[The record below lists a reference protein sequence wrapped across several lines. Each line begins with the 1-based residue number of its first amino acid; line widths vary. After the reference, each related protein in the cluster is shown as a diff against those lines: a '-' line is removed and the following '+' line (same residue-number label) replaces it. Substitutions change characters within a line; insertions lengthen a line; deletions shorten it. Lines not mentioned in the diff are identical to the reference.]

1 MTRKHQKTLE
11 IPTPL
16 RDDGATEVIPQE
28 ARIMSPTTT
37 PAAAPRR
44 LTAQDFKTLGLS
56 ALGGALEFYDFIIF
70 VFFASVIG
78 HLFFPPDM
86 PDWLVTIQTFGIFA
100 AGYLVRPIGG
110 IVLAHFGDMFGRK
123 RVFAFSIMLMALST
137 LGMAAMPT
145 YATIGIAAPILLI
158 LMRVLQGA
166 AIGGEVP
173 GAWTFVAEHV
183 PFRRVGFACGFLCS
197 GLTLGILLGSFI
209 ATIINSAFTPEDVA
223 AYAWRIPF
231 FLGGI
236 FGLVAVYLRRWL
248 QETPIFAEMK
258 QSRSLMREL
267 PLKAVLRDYPR
278 GVVISMLLT
287 WILSAGIVVTTL
299 MTATFLQKLYGYT
312 AQQSLAA
319 TSFGTLFLIFG
330 TAAAG
335 AIVDR
340 VGSGRFFIVASIFFG
355 AATFAFYTY
364 AATSLTV
371 LFVLYAIMGLSVGLV
386 GAVPYVMVRAF
397 PARVRFTGLSFS
409 YNVSY
414 AIFGGLTPLAVAS
427 LLPLNPMAHAYYLL
441 FIAALAFAL
450 GVYLLVKGDTVE
462 ADVGIEELNQRLAA
476 GA

>member
-1 MTRKHQKTLE
+1 
-11 IPTPL
+11 
-16 RDDGATEVIPQE
+16 
-28 ARIMSPTTT
+28 MSPTTP

-44 LTAQDFKTLGLS
+44 LTSQDFRTLGLS

-70 VFFASVIG
+70 VFFATVIG

-100 AGYLVRPIGG
+100 AGYLVRPLGG
-110 IVLAHFGDMFGRK
+110 IILAHFGDRFGRK
-123 RVFAFSIMLMALST
+123 RVFAFSILLMALST

-145 YATIGIAAPILLI
+145 YASIGVGAPILLI
-158 LMRVLQGA
+158 LMRMLQGA

-209 ATIINSAFTPEDVA
+209 ATIINSIYTPEDVA

-231 FLGGI
+231 FIGGI

-258 QSRSLMREL
+258 RSRSLVTEL
-267 PLKAVLRDYPR
+267 PLKAVLRDHPR

-287 WILSAGIVVTTL
+287 WILSAGIVITTL

-335 AIVDR
+335 AIIDR
-340 VGSGRFFIVASIFFG
+340 IGSGRFFTAASIFFG

-364 AATSLTV
+364 AAVSLTM
-371 LFVLYAIMGLSVGLV
+371 LFVLYAVMGLAVGMV

-427 LLPLNPMAHAYYLL
+427 LLPINPMAHAYYLL
-441 FIAALAFAL
+441 LIAALAFIL
-450 GVYLLVKGDTVE
+450 GLYLMAKGDSVE
-462 ADVGIEELNQRLAA
+462 SEVGIEEFTERLATSS
-476 GA
+476 